1 MVAGV
6 RRCDGCS
13 ASASLE
19 MQSLGGHGILTELP
33 GREASMDRYQE
44 KGCTKAAP
52 LGNQSFRLYSTPV
65 IFLKLWEACS
75 VC

>member
-33 GREASMDRYQE
+33 GREASMDHYQE

-65 IFLKLWEACS
+65 VFLELWEACS